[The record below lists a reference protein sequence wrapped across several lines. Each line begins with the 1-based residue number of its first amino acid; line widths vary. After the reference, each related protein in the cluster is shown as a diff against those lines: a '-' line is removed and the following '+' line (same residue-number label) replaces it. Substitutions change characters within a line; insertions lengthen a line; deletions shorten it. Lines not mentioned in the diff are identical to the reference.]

1 MFSHGKC
8 VGSVVLIAYVDDIL
22 VCSSSREAEEAV
34 VQAIAKVVPTKT
46 TGQVLPGKQ
55 GGGSLR
61 FIGRIIE
68 RQPGDDVIF
77 HLGDETLSVRLTL
90 IMKSSFHV
98 DHHLRHPF
106 GVTNLVRLAR
116 SHVPS

>member
-1 MFSHGKC
+1 M
-8 VGSVVLIAYVDDIL
+8 GSVLEVWCLSHMLTTFWFAPL
-22 VCSSSREAEEAV
+22 VVKAEEAV

-68 RQPGDDVIF
+68 RQPGDDAVF
-77 HLGDETLSVRLTL
+77 CFGGLHLS
-90 IMKSSFHV
+90 
-98 DHHLRHPF
+98 
-106 GVTNLVRLAR
+106 
-116 SHVPS
+116 